1 MRIPTENI
9 SHNYYLQKKVDYQA
23 RQYTKVIDNLFLAL
37 YPNIEY
43 QIQLTP
49 SDEFDNFNRV
59 YYSFIDI
66 LFLNVSDSPIYNPT
80 NFSPSYEVYDLITK
94 KRISLIE
101 KWEICET
108 IYSYV
113 PDALP
118 FVKIKFNKLPDRF
131 SHIWNTIE
139 WDFRSDYYQF
149 ETQRM
154 LEEQQHDI
162 MRSHMVD
169 F

>member
-1 MRIPTENI
+1 MQNLTENI

-23 RQYTKVIDNLFLAL
+23 RKYVKVIDNLFSSL
-37 YPNIEY
+37 YPNIKY
-43 QIQLTP
+43 HITLTP

-59 YYSFIDI
+59 YFSFIDVM
-66 LFLNVSDSPIYNPT
+66 FLNVSDLPVYKPT
-80 NFSPSYEVYDLITK
+80 NFSPAFGVYDLNTD
-94 KRISLIE
+94 RIIDTIE

-118 FVKIKFNKLPDRF
+118 FVKIKFLKRPSTFMSKEIL
-131 SHIWNTIE
+131 E

-149 ETQRM
+149 EAQRM
-154 LEEQQHDI
+154 IEKQRGDI
-162 MRSHMVD
+162 MRSHMVQ

>member
-1 MRIPTENI
+1 MQSLTENI
-9 SHNYYLQKKVDYQA
+9 SHNYYLQKKVNYQA
-23 RQYTKVIDNLFLAL
+23 RQYVKVIDNLFLAL

-49 SDEFDNFNRV
+49 SNEFDNFNRV
-59 YYSFIDI
+59 YFSFIDVM
-66 LFLNVSDSPIYNPT
+66 FLNVSDLPVYKPT
-80 NFSPSYEVYDLITK
+80 NFSPAFGVYDLNTD
-94 KRISLIE
+94 RIIDTIE

-118 FVKIKFNKLPDRF
+118 FVKIKFLKIPITFMSKEILE
-131 SHIWNTIE
+131 WN
-139 WDFRSDYYQF
+139 FRSDYYQF
-149 ETQRM
+149 EAQRM
-154 LEEQQHDI
+154 LEKQRGDI
-162 MRSHMVD
+162 MRSHMVQ

>member
-9 SHNYYLQKKVDYQA
+9 SHNYHLQKKVDYQS
-23 RQYTKVIDNLFLAL
+23 RQYVKVIDNLFSSL

-59 YYSFIDI
+59 YFSFIDVM
-66 LFLNVSDSPIYNPT
+66 FLNVSDLPVYKPT
-80 NFSPSYEVYDLITK
+80 NFSPAFGVYDLNTD
-94 KRISLIE
+94 RIIDTIE

-118 FVKIKFNKLPDRF
+118 FVKIKFLKIPSTFMSKEIL
-131 SHIWNTIE
+131 E

-149 ETQRM
+149 EAQRM
-154 LEEQQHDI
+154 LQKQRGDI
-162 MRSHMVD
+162 MRSHIVD

>member
-9 SHNYYLQKKVDYQA
+9 SHNYYLQKKVDYQS
-23 RQYTKVIDNLFLAL
+23 RQYVKVIDNLFLAL

-59 YYSFIDI
+59 YFSFIDI
-66 LFLNVSDSPIYNPT
+66 LFLNVSDLPIYKPI
-80 NFSPSYEVYDLITK
+80 NFSPAFGVYDLKTETQIDM
-94 KRISLIE
+94 IE

-113 PDALP
+113 PDVLP
-118 FVKIKFNKLPDRF
+118 FVKIKFLKRPSMFMSKEIL
-131 SHIWNTIE
+131 E
-139 WDFRSDYYQF
+139 WDFRSDYYEF
-149 ETQRM
+149 EAQRM
-154 LEEQQHDI
+154 FENQRGDI
-162 MRSHMVD
+162 MSSHMVQ